1 MQTTVALSHPR
12 VMARR
17 SRNRQPHRAG
27 RWAGIAVCWV
37 LAACTLPPSI
47 AQAGGLPPVPR
58 ICLTNCPSPASITSI
73 SPTVDEP
80 TGAGS
85 SGLVTVSGSG
95 LDGVTTLE
103 IGPVSYKEYPC
114 PVQISPAP
122 PKVALARVTAVNCD
136 PPSPLDLHGQEFAV
150 YDNGDTIMAPD
161 PDSAVDYEPNASSA
175 LPEPGSTVGVT
186 GVDDGQTVPSSASYS
201 FPLGEMGLQGPL
213 DWEGVADGTTN
224 YPPFGGMEWTENDG
238 NHAISVNPPDL
249 PNAVTYAT
257 TAAALHLFVT
267 FADSGETEH
276 APPAS
281 DPNGAIA
288 STQKGWTVGNGGTY
302 AAEVFWCQPIV
313 GSTTGSTCNDYQGNP
328 GKWTPVGSVHTV
340 TLRRVAGQTVGTDLQ
355 LPLGAA
361 FSPTQLVGTF
371 EIVMSEFETDSND
384 CRGPACG
391 AGPKAL
397 PSPSNNESCF
407 NQSNNIASPSSIND
421 EYTGVNAGPL
431 QRLQCATS
439 PKFNVVV
446 EPLAWLQL
454 SAIPYTILYFPP
466 GDQSKSAL
474 TLTDNFGTSVTLNGS
489 NKQSNS
495 TAVMNSGSTKYSIE
509 VSYGGFGLNAAS
521 TAGWSTTD
529 EAGYT
534 LNNGT
539 SNQASAGLSL
549 SISRTV
555 GPDEDL
561 VPGSGD
567 QCASSTNC
575 LPADYIKPAE
585 QYLYEPFWNDVYLL
599 EVHPQFA
606 YYRFG
611 SGQDEYVQRGADP
624 DFAAITVAQ
633 LEGCAR
639 GADPANVYSWC
650 SIPVATSFVDTSGS
664 SGGQSVQGVCP
675 APPNEPE
682 ACLTLTP
689 ADAANLLSL
698 DPFYAGGQ
706 NADLSKFGNKIVG
719 SEPYGGDFSPDCG
732 SFPSNCSKVTSP
744 TPVTDNAQVYTT
756 TLNNSQ
762 KALTTTSGSETDET
776 TITNVVSNG
785 ESEGASIKLNESPVS
800 AGESL
805 TFSGGDQTTT
815 KDSISTTFGNSNAVS
830 DQQVSTDMATLDD
843 VDNTSP
849 SGSCSK
855 CHNPLP
861 NPTYATIYLD
871 RHFGTFMF
879 QDAGAPGP
887 PPRSITLAQVGR
899 ILLGT
904 IGQEQ
909 QNDGV
914 ASSSPQ
920 RAPVDQVLGLRL
932 MSAPG
937 DKFGS
942 GEALT
947 QSQLASAFAAL
958 FHVSAAEAAS
968 LFTST
973 QAGAGAGVT
982 EAQLSAALAEAF
994 GLGSTASQELVNVG
1008 TTTFNPSV
1016 VVTRGEAAETLAAA
1030 VEDDCSAGCP
1040 LPKPK
1045 LARAPIPVA
1054 KL

>member
-1 MQTTVALSHPR
+1 MPAMAALSQHRAIDIFSRHRGPK
-12 VMARR
+12 R
-17 SRNRQPHRAG
+17 SR
-27 RWAGIAVCWV
+27 RWAGIAVCLT
-37 LAACTLPPSI
+37 LAVNALPPNT
-47 AQAGGLPPVPR
+47 AQAGGLAPLPR
-58 ICLTNCPSPASITSI
+58 ICVTNCAPPASITSI

-80 TGAGS
+80 TGVGN
-85 SGLVTVSGSG
+85 SGLVTISGSG
-95 LDGVTTLE
+95 LDGLSTLE
-103 IGPVSYKEYPC
+103 IGSVSYQEYPC
-114 PVQISPAP
+114 PLKLSPAP
-122 PKVALARVTAVNCD
+122 PRLPLAGVVAATCD
-136 PPSPLDLHGQEFAV
+136 PASPLDLHGQEFAV
-150 YDNGDTIMAPD
+150 YDNGHTIMAPD
-161 PDSAVDYEPNASSA
+161 PYSAVDYEPNATSTR
-175 LPEPGSTVGVT
+175 PVPGSTVGVT
-186 GVDDGQTVPSSASYS
+186 GVDNGQTVPSSASYS
-201 FPLGEMGLQGPL
+201 FPLGEMDLQGPL

-238 NHAISVNPPDL
+238 NHSISVNPPD
-249 PNAVTYAT
+249 PANALTYTT
-257 TAAALHLFVT
+257 TAAELHLFVT
-267 FADSGETEH
+267 FGDSGETEH

-302 AAEVFWCQPIV
+302 AAEVFWCRPIV
-313 GSTTGSTCNDYQGNP
+313 GATTGSTCSDYQGDP

-340 TLRRVAGQTVGTDLQ
+340 TLRRVAGQSVGADLQ
-355 LPLGAA
+355 LPVGAA
-361 FSPTQLVGTF
+361 FNPTQLVGTF

-384 CRGPACG
+384 CGGPACG

-397 PSPSNNESCF
+397 PSPSDNESCF
-407 NQSNNIASPSSIND
+407 NQSTNIATPSSIND
-421 EYTGVNAGPL
+421 VYTGANPGPL

-466 GDQSKSAL
+466 GDQSKSAQ
-474 TLTDNFGTSVTLNGS
+474 TLTDNFGTNFTLNGS

-495 TAVMNSGSTKYSIE
+495 TAVMNSGSTKFSLDF
-509 VSYGGFGLNAAS
+509 SYLGFGLNAAS

-539 SNQASAGLSL
+539 SNQASAGFSL
-549 SISRTV
+549 SIARTV
-555 GPDEDL
+555 GPDENL
-561 VPGSGD
+561 VPGNGD
-567 QCASSTNC
+567 QCYSSTNC
-575 LPADYIKPAE
+575 LPADYIMPTG
-585 QYLYEPFWNDVYLL
+585 QYFDEPFWNDLFLL

-606 YYRFG
+606 FYRFG

-633 LEGCAR
+633 LDGCAR
-639 GADPANVYSWC
+639 GADPANVDSWC

-664 SGGQSVQGVCP
+664 LGGQSIQGMCP
-675 APPNEPE
+675 APQNEPE

-706 NADLSKFGNKIVG
+706 NANLSDFGNKILG
-719 SEPYGGDFSPDCG
+719 SLPYGGVFSPDCG
-732 SFPSNCSKVTSP
+732 SSPSNCSKDTSP
-744 TPVTDNAQVYTT
+744 TPVTDNAQAVTAT
-756 TLNNSQ
+756 VKNTQGSLS
-762 KALTTTSGSETDET
+762 TSTSSETDET

-785 ESEGASIKLNESPVS
+785 ESQGASIKINESPVS

-830 DQQVSTDMATLDD
+830 GQEVSTDTATLDD
-843 VDNTSP
+843 VDDTSP

-861 NPTYATIYLD
+861 EPTAATIYLD

-887 PPRSITLAQVGR
+887 PPGNITLEQVGR
-899 ILLGT
+899 VLLST

-909 QNDGV
+909 QDDGV
-914 ASSSPQ
+914 PSSSPQ
-920 RAPVDQVLGLRL
+920 RGPVDQVLGLRL

-937 DKFGS
+937 DKFGP
-942 GEALT
+942 GQALT

-958 FHVSAAEAAS
+958 FHVSTTEAAS
-968 LFTST
+968 LFTNT
-973 QAGAGAGVT
+973 QADSSAGVT
-982 EAQLSAALAEAF
+982 EAQLSTALAAAF
-994 GLGSTASQELVNVG
+994 GIGSASSEQLVKTG
-1008 TTTFNPSV
+1008 TTTFSPSV
-1016 VVTRGEAAETLAAA
+1016 IVTRGEAAATMAA
-1030 VEDDCSAGCP
+1030 VVGDDCSAGCT

-1045 LARAPIPVA
+1045 LARAPR
-1054 KL
+1054 